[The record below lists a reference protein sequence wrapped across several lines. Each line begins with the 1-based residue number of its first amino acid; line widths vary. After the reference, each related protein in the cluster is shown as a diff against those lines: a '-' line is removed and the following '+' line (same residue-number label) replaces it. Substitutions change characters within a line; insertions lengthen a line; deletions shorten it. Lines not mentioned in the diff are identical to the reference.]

1 MDQWSSTSAG
11 VVSVVAEPPP
21 DADGPTFAALVRTGP
36 DGTVVLR
43 GVDTWLPDLEEDQQ
57 LLLVA
62 DERDGT
68 GTVVRVLGAA
78 DGVDAVAVL
87 PVAEDVRRASRSLE
101 RLRPTGRVEVA
112 LHVGGVEH
120 AAVLEDVSL
129 TGLGLRVV
137 GAAAAAGEVVVT
149 GRLVDGAGAPAAWQ
163 LRGRTVW
170 VAGQGS
176 DSLVGV
182 RVEPGQRLTT
192 ARLVQWVRRGRSGG
206 AHATS
211 A

>member
-1 MDQWSSTSAG
+1 MDQWSSTSIG
-11 VVSVVAEPPP
+11 VASVVVEPPP
-21 DADGPTFAALVRTGP
+21 DADGPTFVALARAGP

-43 GVDTWLPDLEEDQQ
+43 GVDTWLPDLEADQQ

-62 DERDGT
+62 DEQAGT
-68 GTVVRVLGAA
+68 GTVVRVVGAA
-78 DGVDAVAVL
+78 EGVDAVAVV
-87 PVAEDVRRASRSLE
+87 PVAADVRRASRSLD
-101 RLRPTGRVEVA
+101 RLRPTAHVEVTLDVDGVA
-112 LHVGGVEH
+112 HV
-120 AAVLEDVSL
+120 AVLEDVSL
-129 TGLGLRVV
+129 TGLGLRVA
-137 GAAAAAGEVVVT
+137 GAAPGTGAVVVT
-149 GRLVDGAGAPAAWQ
+149 GRLVDGAGAPATWQ

-170 VAGQGS
+170 TARRGT
-176 DSLVGV
+176 DCLLGV